1 MSKATSKWEDQKIL
15 ALRGGVGVI
24 LAYAFLSRA
33 LSTGSYWH
41 YLLAVV
47 LMALG
52 IPQLVRSFKIW
63 YEKAR

>member
-1 MSKATSKWEDQKIL
+1 MEKTSSKRHNPTLL
-15 ALRGGVGVI
+15 ALRGSVGVV
-24 LAYAFLSRA
+24 LAYAFLSLA

-47 LMALG
+47 LMVLG

-63 YEKAR
+63 YEKAI